1 MATVSSPAEAQRREA
16 EVLRY
21 SLFERVNHWVV
32 GITMIYLI
40 LSGLALGYPRM
51 AWLYDVLG
59 GGQTVRYLH
68 PIVGVVFTV
77 GVLVMLVM
85 WLRDMLFDESDRQ
98 WVRGLRRYVREGH
111 SEVDVARFNAGQKG
125 YYWFAVVTGL
135 LLLLTGIPLWFPDL
149 LDSGWNQVARL
160 FHHVVFLLSVGGF
173 IIHVYMSS
181 VMLPGTMAGMTSG
194 RVTRSWAAWHHPRW
208 FRSKESAAPK

>member
-16 EVLRY
+16 EVERY

-98 WVRGLRRYVREGH
+98 WVRGLRR
-111 SEVDVARFNAGQKG
+111 
-125 YYWFAVVTGL
+125 
-135 LLLLTGIPLWFPDL
+135 
-149 LDSGWNQVARL
+149 
-160 FHHVVFLLSVGGF
+160 
-173 IIHVYMSS
+173 
-181 VMLPGTMAGMTSG
+181 
-194 RVTRSWAAWHHPRW
+194 
-208 FRSKESAAPK
+208 